1 VIRRSRRNAGGTC
14 GSDAS
19 RSQGERRSGG
29 AGGAAAGQALD
40 REPDRAVGVGEVG
53 RNTRQVPDLVG
64 PDRDRRAVRQP
75 VIGQAERHALVESDH
90 LFDVVEEAD
99 ELLGRRLD
107 GVQDPI
113 LGCRVAPQETRM
125 AAQGKPG
132 TLRVQA

>member
-53 RNTRQVPDLVG
+53 RNTRQVRDLVG

-90 LFDVVEEAD
+90 LFDVVEEVY